1 MISIN
6 LFLLSILTICVVT
19 DVRSRKIYNKV
30 IFPSLIFAVAVNVF
44 MYGLSGITTTVIGF
58 SLGIAILFIPFYLGG
73 MGAGDVKLLAFIGAL
88 KGTSFVFTTA
98 IYMALVGGVIALAI
112 LLFRKGW
119 AKNTYYY
126 LVGKK
131 FGVSIPLTFDK
142 QALKATYPY
151 GVAISLGAVFALVFQ
166 ELPFL

>member
-6 LFLLSILTICVVT
+6 LFLVTILIICVVT
-19 DVRSRKIYNKV
+19 DIRKRKIYNKV
-30 IFPSLIFAVAVNVF
+30 IFPSLIIAAVINVF
-44 MYGLSGITTTVIGF
+44 MDGFNGITTTLVGF

-88 KGTSFVFTTA
+88 KGTSFVFITA
-98 IYMALVGGVIALAI
+98 IYMALVGGIIALAI

-119 AKNTYYY
+119 AKNAIYY
-126 LVGKK
+126 LVGRK
-131 FGVSIPLTFDK
+131 FGLSIPLSFDK
-142 QALKATYPY
+142 QALTTTYPY